1 MRKLRELIWII
12 QVRPCPKPT
21 KIKLDMKT
29 NLETKVV
36 TKHYLPETG
45 LLIEDSLESSRC
57 RFSGDSHAIG
67 YSIWY

>member
-1 MRKLRELIWII
+1 MVW
-12 QVRPCPKPT
+12 RPCPKPT

-45 LLIEDSLESSRC
+45 IHFFCLFILDFSIRFDFSSRN
-57 RFSGDSHAIG
+57 SNAIG
-67 YSIWY
+67 YSVRH

>member
-1 MRKLRELIWII
+1 MNF

-29 NLETKVV
+29 NMETKIV

-45 LLIEDSLESSRC
+45 LSRD
-57 RFSGDSHAIG
+57 FNMNPKNLFDF
-67 YSIWY
+67 